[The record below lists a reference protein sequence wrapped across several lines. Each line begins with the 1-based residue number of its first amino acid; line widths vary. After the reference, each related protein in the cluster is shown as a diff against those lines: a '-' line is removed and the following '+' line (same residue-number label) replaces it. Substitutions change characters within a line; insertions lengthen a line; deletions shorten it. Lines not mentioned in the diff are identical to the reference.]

1 MMHDSL
7 WLSAK
12 LALATTLL
20 IPLAAAP
27 LAFVLAFSRFRG
39 KYLVDALVSLP
50 MVLPPTVLGFAL
62 LVAMNPQGPAGRA
75 WQWLTGGSLVFS
87 FSGIL
92 ISSLVY
98 NLPFAVQPMRAAFEK
113 LDPRLL
119 EAAAVL
125 GLGRAQSFLRVV
137 LPNTLPGLA
146 ASSVLVFAHS
156 LGEFGVILMVGG
168 SIPGKTKVA
177 SIAIYEA
184 VEALR
189 YDDALW
195 LSLALI
201 PLSFAAL
208 VGINKLNDRNTRHS
222 GGRSR

>member
-1 MMHDSL
+1 MLYEPLM
-7 WLSAK
+7 LSAK
-12 LALATTLL
+12 LALITTLL

-27 LAFVLAFSRFRG
+27 LAYILAFKRFTG
-39 KYLVDALVSLP
+39 KSLLDALVSLP

-62 LVAMNPQGPAGRA
+62 LVVMSPRGVVGGA
-75 WQWLTGGSLVFS
+75 WESLTGQRLVFS
-87 FSGIL
+87 FMGIL
-92 ISSLVY
+92 LASLVY
-98 NLPFAVQPMRAAFEK
+98 NLPFAVQPLRAGFEK

-119 EAAAVL
+119 ETASVL
-125 GLGRAQSFLRVV
+125 GMSPLRTFFRVI
-137 LPNTLPGLA
+137 LPCSLPGLC

-189 YDDALW
+189 YEDAFVLC
-195 LSLALI
+195 LALI
-201 PLSFAAL
+201 PVSFAAL
-208 VGINKLNDRNTRHS
+208 MFINRMS
-222 GGRSR
+222 GRR

>member
-1 MMHDSL
+1 MLYESL

-12 LALATTLL
+12 LALTTTAL

-27 LAFVLAFSRFRG
+27 LAYMLAFTRFPG
-39 KYLVDALVSLP
+39 KSMADALISLP

-62 LVAMNPQGPAGRA
+62 LVVMNPSGFVGQA
-75 WQWLTGGSLVFS
+75 WEGLTGGRLVFN
-87 FSGIL
+87 FAGIL
-92 ISSLVY
+92 IASLIY
-98 NLPFAVQPMRAAFEK
+98 NLPFAVQPIRATFEK

-119 EAAAVL
+119 EAASVL
-125 GLGRAQSFLRVV
+125 GLTRVQAFFRVV
-137 LPNTLPGLA
+137 LPNSLSGMA
-146 ASSVLVFAHS
+146 AASVLVFAHS

-195 LSLALI
+195 LSLALV
-201 PLSFAAL
+201 PLSFLAL
-208 VGINKLNDRNTRHS
+208 VAINRIN
-222 GGRSR
+222 GRAR